1 MREDASFPGRRAGD
15 LPYHAAAALDGAP
28 GLRHWFLGRRGG
40 ASAGPWASLNL
51 GYATG
56 DDRDTVERNR
66 LRAWEA
72 LGLPRPP
79 LLPSQVHGNDV
90 VTVDAGNVERFMAEP
105 PRADA
110 LITALRGQPL
120 ALLTAD
126 CLPVVVVD
134 RRTPAL
140 AVVHAGWRGTVRS
153 ILWKTLL
160 TMFEEFG
167 TQSED
172 CLAAI
177 GPAIAGPCYEVG
189 EDVREAFVKGLPYGQ
204 DVLTA
209 GAPLH
214 WFADLR
220 EANRR
225 QLLDARLPASQV
237 ATCPYCTHCEADGF
251 YSARRDRPDSGRQAT
266 VAMLT

>member
-1 MREDASFPGRRAGD
+1 MAVAPAFVEREARG
-15 LPYHAAAALDGAP
+15 LPYLAATALEAVPGVRHA
-28 GLRHWFLGRRGG
+28 FFGRRGG
-40 ASAGPWASLNL
+40 ESPGPFASLNL
-51 GYATG
+51 SYSAG
-56 DDRDTVERNR
+56 DDRDAVERNR
-66 LRAWEA
+66 NKAWAA
-72 LGLPRPP
+72 LEFPRPP
-79 LLPSQVHGNDV
+79 LIPVQVHGNDV
-90 VTVDAGNVERFMAEP
+90 VTVTAGNVDGLRADP

-110 LITALRGQPL
+110 LMTALKGQPL
-120 ALLTAD
+120 AILTAD
-126 CLPVVVVD
+126 CLPIVVVD

-172 CLAAI
+172 CVAAI

-204 DVLTA
+204 DVL
-209 GAPLH
+209 APASPRH
-214 WFADLR
+214 WWADLR

-225 QLLDARLPASQV
+225 QLLDARIPPGQV
-237 ATCPYCTHCEADGF
+237 AISTDCTHCEAKRYF
-251 YSARRDRPDSGRQAT
+251 SARRDRPLTGRQAT